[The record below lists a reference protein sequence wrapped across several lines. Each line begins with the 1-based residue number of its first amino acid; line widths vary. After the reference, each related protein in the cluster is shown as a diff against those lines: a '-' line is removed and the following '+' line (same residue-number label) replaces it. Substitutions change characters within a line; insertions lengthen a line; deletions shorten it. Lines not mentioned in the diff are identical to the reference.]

1 MPRLPPVTRATF
13 PLRSIFTPASPP
25 TSLCLHEARH
35 LIGGSQGGD
44 ARPRGDALQQPPQD
58 VARSDLPETR
68 APAPQLGGAL
78 HTNDPAHPRRQ
89 LVAQPPARPIR
100 FTDRLRGPPC

>member
-13 PLRSIFTPASPP
+13 PLRSIFPPASPP

-44 ARPRGDALQQPPQD
+44 ARPRDDALQQPPQD
-58 VARSDLPETR
+58 VARSDLQEAR
-68 APAPQLGGAL
+68 AAARPLGGAL
-78 HTNDPAHPRRQ
+78 PTNDPAHPRGP
-89 LVAQPPARPIR
+89 LVAQQPARPIR
-100 FTDRLRGPPC
+100 FTDPPR